1 MVDQHQLCTFYLND
15 IYFGIDVQQIQEVI
29 RHQEMTRVPLTPPDI
44 CGLTNLR
51 GQIVTTIDLRQ
62 RLELADKSSSVEDKQ
77 AFNIV
82 IRYQDEVVSLLVD
95 SVDDVIEVQPENFE
109 PPPVTLKGRI
119 RQLLSGAYKLDRG
132 LLLVLDVKKI
142 LAYTNE
148 K

>member
-1 MVDQHQLCTFYLND
+1 MAEQHQICTFFLND

-29 RHQEMTRVPLTPPDI
+29 RDPEMTRVPLAPPDI
-44 CGLTNLR
+44 CGLINLR
-51 GQIVTTIDLRQ
+51 GQILTKIDLRR
-62 RLELADKSSSVEDKQ
+62 RLQMAESKSSSVTDV

-82 IRYQDEVVSLLVD
+82 IRHQDQVVSLLVEG
-95 SVDDVIEVQPENFE
+95 VDDVIEVQPENFE
-109 PPPVTLKGRI
+109 PPPVTLKGRM

-142 LAYTNE
+142 LAVKAE